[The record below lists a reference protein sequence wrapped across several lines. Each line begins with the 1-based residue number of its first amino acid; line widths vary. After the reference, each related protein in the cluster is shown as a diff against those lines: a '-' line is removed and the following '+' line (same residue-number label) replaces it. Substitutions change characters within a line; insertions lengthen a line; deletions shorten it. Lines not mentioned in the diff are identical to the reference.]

1 MCSGATGR
9 NGGHINE
16 VGYSDYVHLSG
27 LYGREAAAKITKFRI
42 GHLDEL
48 LKVAEEEGL
57 FEESQII
64 VVDSVSAFFD
74 KTALDVS
81 QIGLVETG

>member
-57 FEESQII
+57 
-64 VVDSVSAFFD
+64 
-74 KTALDVS
+74 
-81 QIGLVETG
+81 